1 MKSLYLKKKFNIKR
15 ILSLKN
21 LNILLILILLLLL
34 FCVLYKINKKK
45 EKFTL
50 FDDIEVCD
58 KVYNDTNYNKSVK
71 KLPKIVPEN
80 MCDEI
85 LKEGIEYAKDMK
97 WTLKRHGDY
106 PTTDNEF
113 TPDWKNYE
121 YVYNIVDSIIFDN
134 ISKLFNIEKE
144 KLKILELFLVK
155 YENNI
160 KKKSQHKLK
169 KHKDGNEFSFIIAL
183 NDVSE
188 YTGGGTYF
196 HTVKKH
202 VKLNKGDCVIFSG
215 QQEHEG
221 IKITS
226 GKRFILTG
234 FISYI
239 DDGYCE
245 SVLNL
250 N

>member
-58 KVYNDTNYNKSVK
+58 KVYNDPNYNKSVK
-71 KLPKIVPEN
+71 ILPKIVPEN

-97 WTLKRHGDY
+97 WTLKRHDDY

-113 TPDWKNYE
+113 TQD
-121 YVYNIVDSIIFDN
+121 
-134 ISKLFNIEKE
+134 
-144 KLKILELFLVK
+144 
-155 YENNI
+155 
-160 KKKSQHKLK
+160 
-169 KHKDGNEFSFIIAL
+169 
-183 NDVSE
+183 
-188 YTGGGTYF
+188 
-196 HTVKKH
+196 
-202 VKLNKGDCVIFSG
+202 
-215 QQEHEG
+215 
-221 IKITS
+221 
-226 GKRFILTG
+226 
-234 FISYI
+234 
-239 DDGYCE
+239 
-245 SVLNL
+245 
-250 N
+250 